1 MLMLFC
7 RARKEWRNVHFT
19 GSADQSACQFFVAR
33 KEDA

>member
-7 RARKEWRNVHFT
+7 RARKEWRDVHFT
-19 GSADQSACQFFVAR
+19 SSADQFFVAR